1 MCPGS
6 QPVQEGKQPNW
17 LVEKIKLRAGQ
28 RKEGKLE
35 VPPPSPSE
43 KLRPCCPRG
52 NGALPRIAKHGRD
65 GADGEIIKS
74 IGWNDR
80 MNRKPTVSA
89 LCFDCRVL
97 SGPLAGPRHEA
108 VTTCQSPSISRP
120 RPSLRPSPCET
131 NLFSSFRATVSVL
144 AIAADAITIYQ
155 YPTPIII
162 IIVIPGTGAMF
173 RLPPT
178 RTEQVVCLC
187 TRHGTVRTQR
197 SIVNVASTWIH
208 LDQHRW
214 HSLGLLHTQHRMP
227 CGPQSSICRSLSLQ
241 TSSLSATLAPPL
253 PSPSPL
259 RVLPPTRMQ
268 GDLCPERQDERRH
281 RRRQQHRLGASL
293 IAAPQAKPSRSRW
306 PYCPPKML
314 HTSGL
319 RRHTHTHAHRKT
331 LADCPVSVS
340 TSPIEC

>member
-1 MCPGS
+1 M
-6 QPVQEGKQPNW
+6 
-17 LVEKIKLRAGQ
+17 
-28 RKEGKLE
+28 
-35 VPPPSPSE
+35 
-43 KLRPCCPRG
+43 
-52 NGALPRIAKHGRD
+52 
-65 GADGEIIKS
+65 
-74 IGWNDR
+74 
-80 MNRKPTVSA
+80 
-89 LCFDCRVL
+89 
-97 SGPLAGPRHEA
+97 
-108 VTTCQSPSISRP
+108 SISINLSTSSISP
-120 RPSLRPSPCET
+120 PSPCET
-131 NLFSSFRATVSVL
+131 NLFSSFRATVGVL

-241 TSSLSATLAPPL
+241 TSSLSATLAHPL
-253 PSPSPL
+253 PPPSVCFPQPGC
-259 RVLPPTRMQ
+259 RC
-268 GDLCPERQDERRH
+268 DLCPERQDERRH

-293 IAAPQAKPSRSRW
+293 VAAPQAKPSRSRW

-314 HTSGL
+314 SGL
-319 RRHTHTHAHRKT
+319 RRRTHAHRKT
-331 LADCPVSVS
+331 LADCPVSVT